1 MKIVILD
8 SYTVDQGEL
17 SWDGLSEL
25 AEVEAYE
32 RTSPDEV
39 ITRCKGAEM
48 VLTNKVVLDATV
60 LNMLPRLQYIGV
72 LATGYNVVDLEVASR
87 QNIVVT
93 NIPAYSTE
101 SVAQMVFCHLLN
113 IVSHVD
119 YYAIENR
126 SGRWSQ
132 SPDFCYLDHNL
143 FELHG
148 KKMGIVG
155 LGNTGM
161 ATARIAT
168 GFGLQVF
175 AATSKDEENLPYG
188 IKKADLDTLF
198 EQCDIVSLHCP
209 LTDDTFH
216 LVDAERLTSM
226 RPSAILI
233 NTGRGPLV
241 DDAAVAEAL
250 NSGQLAA
257 YGADVLTTEPPAAD
271 NPLLSAKNCYLTPH
285 IAWATREARLRLI
298 NICIENVRA
307 YLDGEP
313 MNQVN

>member
-1 MKIVILD
+1 
-8 SYTVDQGEL
+8 
-17 SWDGLSEL
+17 
-25 AEVEAYE
+25 
-32 RTSPDEV
+32 
-39 ITRCKGAEM
+39 M
-48 VLTNKVVLDATV
+48 VLTNKVVLDASV

-126 SGRWSQ
+126 SGRWSN

-143 FELHG
+143 FELNG

-161 ATARIAT
+161 ATARIAA
-168 GFGLQVF
+168 GFGLQVL
-175 AATSKDEENLPYG
+175 AYTSKDEDDLPYG

-198 EQCDIVSLHCP
+198 EQCDIISLHCP

-216 LVDAERLTSM
+216 LVNAERLATM
-226 RPSAILI
+226 KPSAILI

-241 DDAAVAEAL
+241 DDAAVADAL
-250 NSGQLAA
+250 NSDQLAA
-257 YGADVLTTEPPAAD
+257 YGADVITTEPPASD
-271 NPLLSAKNCYLTPH
+271 NPLLSAKNSYLTPH
-285 IAWATREARLRLI
+285 IAWATHEARQRLI
-298 NICIENVRA
+298 NICTENVRA

-313 MNQVN
+313 VNQVN

>member
-8 SYTVDQGEL
+8 AYTVDQGEL
-17 SWDGLSEL
+17 TWEGLDKL
-25 AEVEAYE
+25 AEVETYE
-32 RTSPDEV
+32 RTTPEEV
-39 ITRCKGAEM
+39 VERCKGAEI
-48 VLTNKVVLDATV
+48 VLTNKVVLDASV

-126 SGRWSQ
+126 SGRWTK

-143 FELHG
+143 FELYG
-148 KKMGIVG
+148 KKMGIIG

-168 GFGLQVF
+168 SFGLQVL
-175 AATSKDEENLPYG
+175 AYTSKEEKDLPYG
-188 IKKADLDTLF
+188 IKAADLDTIF

-209 LTDDTFH
+209 LTNDTHHF
-216 LVDAERLTSM
+216 VNASRLATM
-226 RPSAILI
+226 KPSAILI
-233 NTGRGPLV
+233 NTGRGSLV
-241 DDAAVAEAL
+241 DDIAVAEAL
-250 NSGQLAA
+250 NNDHLAA
-257 YGADVLTTEPPAAD
+257 YVADVLTTEPPAAD
-271 NPLLSAKNCYLTPH
+271 NPLLAAKNSYLTPH
-285 IAWATREARLRLI
+285 IAWATREARQRLI
-298 NICIENVRA
+298 NICTENVRA
-307 YLDGEP
+307 YIDGEP
-313 MNQVN
+313 INQVN

>member
-8 SYTVDQGEL
+8 AYTVDQGEL
-17 SWDGLSEL
+17 SWDGLTEL
-25 AEVEAYE
+25 AEVETYE
-32 RTSPDEV
+32 RTAPEEV
-39 ITRCKGAEM
+39 IERCKGAEM
-48 VLTNKVVLDATV
+48 VLTNKAVLDASV

-126 SGRWSQ
+126 SGRWSN
-132 SPDFCYLDHNL
+132 SPDFCYLDHDL
-143 FELHG
+143 IELNG

-168 GFGLQVF
+168 AFGLQVM
-175 AATSKDEENLPYG
+175 AYTSKDEDDLPYG
-188 IKKADLDTLF
+188 IKKVDLDTLF
-198 EQCDIVSLHCP
+198 EQCDIISLHCP
-209 LTDDTFH
+209 LSDDTFH
-216 LVDAERLTSM
+216 LVNADRLAM
-226 RPSAILI
+226 MKPSAILI

-250 NSGQLAA
+250 NSNQLAA
-257 YGADVLTTEPPAAD
+257 YGSDVITTEPPASD

-285 IAWATREARLRLI
+285 IAWATREARQRLI
-298 NICIENVRA
+298 NICTENVRA

-313 MNQVN
+313 VNQVN

>member
-8 SYTVDQGEL
+8 AYTVDQGEL
-17 SWDGLSEL
+17 SWDGLKEL
-25 AEVEAYE
+25 ADVEVYE
-32 RTSPDEV
+32 RTVPEEV
-39 ITRCKGAEM
+39 VTRCKGAEM
-48 VLTNKVVLDATV
+48 VLTNKVVLDASV

-113 IVSHVD
+113 IVGRTDH
-119 YYAIENR
+119 YARENR
-126 SGRWSQ
+126 KGRWSA
-132 SPDFCYLDHNL
+132 SADFCYLDHDL
-143 FELHG
+143 IELYG
-148 KKMGIVG
+148 KKMGIIG

-168 GFGLQVF
+168 GFGLQVL
-175 AATSKDEENLPYG
+175 AYTSKDEDDLPYD
-188 IKKADLDTLF
+188 IMKADLDTIF
-198 EQCDIVSLHCP
+198 EQCDIISLHCP
-209 LTDDTFH
+209 LTDDTLQ
-216 LVDAERLTSM
+216 LVNAERLDTMKS
-226 RPSAILI
+226 SAILI

-250 NSGQLAA
+250 NNDQLAA
-257 YGADVLTTEPPAAD
+257 YAADVLSTEPAPAD
-271 NPLLSAKNCYLTPH
+271 NPLLKAKNCYLTPH
-285 IAWATREARLRLI
+285 IAWATREARMRLI
-298 NICIENVRA
+298 NICTENVRA

-313 MNQVN
+313 VNQVN